1 MTPNIPPPIL
11 RRPRD
16 TLPLIP
22 IRPINIPN
30 PITSSRIKLPRRA
43 LELQE
48 RGTSPI
54 DGRARLKARKEE
66 GVVHCLEGRVALRRL
81 REEGRQHY
89 LLTWTTTHA
98 RDGG

>member
-11 RRPRD
+11 RRPRN
-16 TLPLIP
+16 TLALIP

-30 PITSSRIKLPRRA
+30 TITSSRIKLPSRA

-54 DGRARLKARKEE
+54 NSRARFKARKEE
-66 GVVHCLEGRVALRRL
+66 GVVHRLEGRVALGRL
-81 REEGRQHY
+81 WEEG
-89 LLTWTTTHA
+89 
-98 RDGG
+98 G